1 MKTIYLLLCTI
12 LGVLIV
18 TGNQPLQS
26 QNKLS
31 AAEII
36 KKADE
41 KFQGEETSQG
51 EMEVVIKRPAWER
64 TISVKSWSKG
74 KDYSLSL
81 ITAPAKEK
89 GQSFLKRH
97 NELWNWN
104 PTISRMIKLPPSMM
118 SQGWMGSDYSNDD
131 ILRESSITDD
141 YDAVLLGEEEI
152 EGYVCYK
159 IELIPKEDVAVV
171 WGKIISWIAKDEYY
185 QLKAEYY
192 DEDDYLVRTML
203 AYDITLF
210 HDRKLPATME
220 IIPAEEEGNKTIV
233 KLKNLKFNTPI
244 SEGFFSQQNMKKV
257 R

>member
-1 MKTIYLLLCTI
+1 MKKLNVIFGIPLM
-12 LGVLIV
+12 LIIV
-18 TGNQPLQS
+18 ENYTPSIAQGN
-26 QNKLS
+26 LS
-31 AAEII
+31 AAEIV

-41 KFQGEETSQG
+41 KFKGEITSQG
-51 EMEVVIKRPAWER
+51 EMEVIIKRPAWER
-64 TISVKSWSKG
+64 TISLKSWSKG
-74 KDYSLSL
+74 NDFSLSV

-89 GQSFLKRH
+89 GQAFLKRY

-131 ILRESSITDD
+131 ILRESSIVED
-141 YDAVLLGEEEI
+141 YYSKLLGEENI
-152 EGYVCYK
+152 NKYTCYK

-171 WGKIISWIAKDEYY
+171 WGKIVCWISKEEYH

-192 DEDDYLVRTML
+192 DEDDYLVRTL
-203 AYDITLF
+203 IAYDIQVF
-210 HDRKLPATME
+210 DDRKLPSTME

-233 KLKNLKFNTPI
+233 KMKNLQFNKPI
-244 SEGFFSQQNMKKV
+244 SESFFSQQNMKKV